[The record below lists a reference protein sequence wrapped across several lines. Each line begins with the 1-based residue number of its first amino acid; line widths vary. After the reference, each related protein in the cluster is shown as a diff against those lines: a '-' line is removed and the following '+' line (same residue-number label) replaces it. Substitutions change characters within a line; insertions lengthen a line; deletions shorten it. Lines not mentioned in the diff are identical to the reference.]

1 MLTISLVLLLA
12 TAAHAENDNTASPA
26 TKNLRHQITSRLDSE
41 FLNTVT
47 RNTTIQDAV
56 TLACDGFPCSYSKQ
70 NCSARY
76 NCPNSY
82 CEHAGPPAKV
92 GDKGICRS
100 LGPAPGPAPPVARC
114 GEHGVAGCYGSCKNG
129 AADCKTGNDGECQC
143 VLPPPPADSW
153 KCVSTPTGG
162 QCQNV
167 IGGIDKGSCLAACM
181 PSNRSY
187 SCIDSQCQVV
197 KQGGVAKS
205 VCEAVCVKGANTTVA
220 SPNSEICRRLGPG
233 VAGCYGSCKNGAT
246 DCKPGNDGECQCV
259 LPPVASPFMNT

>member
-12 TAAHAENDNTASPA
+12 TAARAENDNTASPA

-56 TLACDGFPCSYSKQ
+56 TLG
-70 NCSARY
+70 
-76 NCPNSY
+76 
-82 CEHAGPPAKV
+82 
-92 GDKGICRS
+92 
-100 LGPAPGPAPPVARC
+100 C
-114 GEHGVAGCYGSCKNG
+114 GEHGVAGCYGSCENG

-153 KCVSTPTGG
+153 KCVSTLTGG

-167 IGGIDKGSCLAACM
+167 IGGIDKGSCLAACV

-220 SPNSEICRRLGPG
+220 SP
-233 VAGCYGSCKNGAT
+233 
-246 DCKPGNDGECQCV
+246 
-259 LPPVASPFMNT
+259 FMNT